1 MQTRALGNSPG
12 AVLLSLAWF
21 CLHLGHAAW
30 SSHATEPPPIEKAG
44 AHGGG
49 GHQEREM
56 MFHHGM
62 SGPDVAYH
70 IALHGDARYTQTSTL
85 IPAVAYLRGG
95 IAHLDARGMPNFL
108 NVSTD
113 VAEIHRQGAG
123 HQGTWIYQVA
133 TGPHMVNVPPGANEE
148 TRRYLAIG
156 AIFWSQVMAFAV
168 TTGADTAEDLVWQP
182 NPGYDATWAEFGASP
197 WQPMFGRSSTEHER
211 RAQAAV
217 FYRLASD
224 TANPHGEFINEL
236 TGDFNP
242 TLNHAQRQT
251 LRTLL
256 HWYPPWNHD
265 RSFPIL
271 AAQSGTYMQSRLTS

>member
-1 MQTRALGNSPG
+1 
-12 AVLLSLAWF
+12 
-21 CLHLGHAAW
+21 
-30 SSHATEPPPIEKAG
+30 
-44 AHGGG
+44 
-49 GHQEREM
+49 M

-70 IALHGDARYTQTSTL
+70 IALHGDARQTQTSTL

-95 IAHLDARGMPNFL
+95 IAHHDARGMPDFL
-108 NVSTD
+108 NASTD
-113 VAEIHRQGAG
+113 LAEIHRQGTG

-148 TRRYLAIG
+148 TRRYWAIG

-182 NPGYDATWAEFGASP
+182 NPGYDATWTEFGASP

-236 TGDFNP
+236 TSDSNP